1 MSLIKKLQS
10 LNLPQDAVL
19 SLSYSDGTDVFVHN
33 ETDVDDALAY
43 TDVVGT
49 FANLI
54 ATRGLSVSTAG
65 TDNILEWIR
74 EEGYLEEYDRGSDN
88 FSEYLTEVL
97 TENFYEQDFIYS
109 STERYDHKR
118 GFCTLNA
125 NVQVSV
131 SEVISASPILAGW
144 EVSVE
149 TENGTLTLEA

>member
-74 EEGYLEEYDRGSDN
+74 EEGYLEEYDR
-88 FSEYLTEVL
+88 VMA
-97 TENFYEQDFIYS
+97 ENFYEQDFIYS

>member
-125 NVQVSV
+125 NVQVSA
-131 SEVISASPILAGW
+131 SEVISASPILTGW
-144 EVSVE
+144 KVSVE